1 MSNESMRVKTVMKR
15 KYLLMTIA
23 VVFILIPA
31 FMILSLY
38 MGGRSFYV
46 CGVVII
52 ILAMIPFAAAFEGKR
67 PKAREL
73 TVIAVMCAIAVISR
87 AAFIMLPQVKPIV
100 GIIIIAGISLG
111 PISGFLTGCVSAFV
125 SNFMF
130 GQGPWLSLIHI

>member
-67 PKAREL
+67 PKAR
-73 TVIAVMCAIAVISR
+73 
-87 AAFIMLPQVKPIV
+87 
-100 GIIIIAGISLG
+100 
-111 PISGFLTGCVSAFV
+111 
-125 SNFMF
+125 
-130 GQGPWLSLIHI
+130 